1 MKVSYAWLGDWIEVP
16 WDAAALGQRLTMAG
30 IELESIESAAPQF
43 SDLRVAEILSA
54 EKHPD
59 AQKLR
64 VCRVAAGAGEPLQ
77 IVCGAPNAR
86 AGLKCAL
93 ALIGARLPEG
103 VTIKA
108 AKLRGV
114 ESAGMLCSA
123 RELGLAE
130 GSEGIL
136 ELPADAPVGMP
147 LATYLQLDDVVLDFN
162 VTPNRGDALS
172 ILGIA
177 REVAALSGK
186 PVTGPAL
193 RPVSPAHADTLT
205 VHLQAPAACPRFAG
219 CVLRG
224 IDNDTPTPIWITE
237 RLRRAGVRSISLVVD
252 VTNYVMLELGQPMHA
267 YDLARLA
274 GEIRVRFAQDGE
286 SVRLLDGR
294 TVQVGSDVLLIC
306 DDAGPAGL
314 AGIMGAERTAVS
326 RETRDIFLEVA
337 YFSPDAVIGRAL
349 RWGLATDASQRFER
363 GVDPLGQERALT
375 RAVQLIQSIA
385 GGEAGPVTLTA
396 SEPHEPR
403 RTPVT
408 LRRTRLSGLLGAQ
421 FADALVDS
429 TLKRLGM
436 GVEPLPEGWR
446 VTAPSYR
453 FDIAIEADLIEEV
466 ARIVGYE
473 AIGEHDALGP
483 ERVRAQPEAEPTEPA
498 VLEVLAMRGYQEAVS
513 YAFVD
518 PQLQQQL
525 FPDTSALSLA
535 NPIAS
540 DLSAMRVSL
549 WPGLLKA
556 AVENQR
562 RQRERIRLF
571 EHGARFACRDGATR
585 EIDTLAGLACGLRW
599 PEQWGV
605 SAAMREPADF
615 FDVKGDLQ
623 ALFAALS
630 PAGSW
635 RYEPQTHPSLHPGRS
650 ARLMRGDQP
659 VGWLGALHPS
669 FVRAFEFVHAPI
681 LFELDWAALALDR
694 PRYREI
700 SRQPQVRRDI
710 AFVVDEAVPLSR
722 LLERV
727 TLVASSLLRDLRV
740 FDIYQGRGIEPGRK
754 SIALGLIFQ
763 EFSRTL
769 TDDDVARLVAA
780 VVADLRESFNASIRE

>member
-59 AQKLR
+59 AQKLQI
-64 VCRVAAGAGEPLQ
+64 CRVAAGAGEPLQ

-93 ALIGARLPEG
+93 ALIGARLPGG

-123 RELGLAE
+123 RELGLTE

-136 ELPADAPVGMP
+136 ELPADAPVGVP

-193 RPVSPAHADTLT
+193 RPVSPAHADILT
-205 VHLQAPAACPRFAG
+205 VHLEASAACPRFAG

-224 IDNDTPTPIWITE
+224 INNHTPTPIWITE

-252 VTNYVMLELGQPMHA
+252 VTNYVMFELGQPMHA
-267 YDLARLA
+267 YDRARLA
-274 GEIRVRFAQDGE
+274 GAIRVRFAQNGE

-294 TVQVGSDVLLIC
+294 AVQVGSDVLLIC

-314 AGIMGAERTAVS
+314 AGIMGGERTAVS

-349 RWGLATDASQRFER
+349 RWGLTTDASQRFER
-363 GVDPLGQERALT
+363 GVDPRGQERALA
-375 RAVQLIQSIA
+375 RAVQLIQSVA
-385 GGEAGPVTLTA
+385 GGEAGPVTLTV

-403 RTPVT
+403 RTPVA
-408 LRRTRLSGLLGAQ
+408 LRRTRLSGLLGVQ
-421 FADALVDS
+421 FDDALVES

-436 GVEPLPEGWR
+436 GIEPLPEGWR
-446 VTAPSYR
+446 VTVPSYR

-483 ERVRAQPEAEPTEPA
+483 ERVRAQPEAEPAEPA

-525 FPDTSALSLA
+525 FPEAPALSLA

-571 EHGARFACRDGATR
+571 EHGARFECRDGATH
-585 EIDTLAGLACGLRW
+585 EIDTLAGLACGPRW

-630 PAGSW
+630 PAGPW
-635 RYEPQTHPSLHPGRS
+635 RYEPQTHPCLHPGRS

>member
-1 MKVSYAWLGDWIEVP
+1 MKVPYAWLEDWIEVP
-16 WDAAALGQRLTMAG
+16 WDAVLLGQRLTMAG
-30 IELESIESAAPQF
+30 IELESIESAAPGF
-43 SDLRVAEILSA
+43 SDVRVAEILSA
-54 EKHPD
+54 ERHPD

-86 AGLKCAL
+86 VGLKCAL
-93 ALIGARLPEG
+93 AVIGARLPGG
-103 VTIKA
+103 VTIDA

-136 ELPADAPVGMP
+136 ELPADAPVGAP
-147 LATYLQLDDVVLDFN
+147 LAAYLRLNDVVLDFN

-177 REVAALSGK
+177 REVAALAGK

-193 RPVSPAHADTLT
+193 RPSSPAHAETLA
-205 VHLQAPAACPRFAG
+205 VHLEAPAACPRFAG

-224 IDNDTPTPIWITE
+224 IDNGKPTPIWISE
-237 RLRRAGVRSISLVVD
+237 RLRSAGVRSISPIVD

-267 YDLARLA
+267 YDRARID
-274 GEIRVRFAQDGE
+274 GGIRVRFAQDGE

-294 TVQVGSDVLLIC
+294 MVAVGHDVLLIC
-306 DDAGPAGL
+306 DDGGPVGL
-314 AGIMGAERTAVS
+314 AGIMGGERTAVS

-363 GVDPLGQERALT
+363 GVDPRGQERALA
-375 RAVQLIQSIA
+375 RAVQLLQSIA
-385 GGEAGPVTLTA
+385 GGGAGPVTLTE
-396 SEPHEPR
+396 SEPHR
-403 RTPVT
+403 
-408 LRRTRLSGLLGAQ
+408 LRRAPVSLRRERLSRLLGSQ
-421 FADALVDS
+421 FDDARVRS
-429 TLKRLGM
+429 TLEGLGM

-446 VTAPSYR
+446 VTPPSYR

-473 AIGEHDALGP
+473 AIEEDDALGP
-483 ERVRAQPEAEPTEPA
+483 ERVRAQPECEPVEPA

-525 FPDTSALSLA
+525 FPSVPALSLA

-540 DLSAMRVSL
+540 DLSVMRVSL

-571 EHGARFACRDGATR
+571 EHGARFECRDGATR

-599 PEQWGV
+599 PEQWGA
-605 SAAMREPADF
+605 SATMREPTDF

-630 PAGSW
+630 PPASW
-635 RYEPQTHPSLHPGRS
+635 HYESQVHPSLHPGRS

-659 VGWLGALHPS
+659 VGWLGTLHPS
-669 FVRAFEFVHAPI
+669 LVRAFEFVHPPV
-681 LFELDWAALALDR
+681 LFELDWAALTLDR

-700 SRQPQVRRDI
+700 SRQPRVRRDI

-727 TLVASSLLRDLRV
+727 TLVASSLLRDVRV
-740 FDIYQGRGIEPGRK
+740 FDIYQGPGIESGRK

>member
-64 VCRVAAGAGEPLQ
+64 VCRVAAGEGEPLQ

-93 ALIGARLPEG
+93 AMIGARLPGG

-108 AKLRGV
+108 AKLRGI
-114 ESAGMLCSA
+114 ESTGMLCSA

-147 LATYLQLDDVVLDFN
+147 LATYLRLDDMVLDFN

-177 REVAALSGK
+177 REVAALSGN

-205 VHLQAPAACPRFAG
+205 VHLEAPAACPRFAG

-224 IDNDTPTPIWITE
+224 IDNHTPSPIWITE

-267 YDLARLA
+267 YDRAKLA
-274 GEIRVRFAQDGE
+274 GAIQVRFAQNGE

-314 AGIMGAERTAVS
+314 AGIMGGERTAVS

-337 YFSPDAVIGRAL
+337 YFSPDAVIGRAP

-363 GVDPLGQERALT
+363 GVDPRGQERALA

-385 GGEAGPVTLTA
+385 GGEAGPATLTA
-396 SEPHEPR
+396 AQTDELR

-421 FADALVDS
+421 FPDALVES

-436 GVEPLPEGWR
+436 GVEPQPEGWR
-446 VTAPSYR
+446 VTVPSYR

-473 AIGEHDALGP
+473 AIEERDALGP
-483 ERVRAQPEAEPTEPA
+483 ERVRAQPEAEPAESA
-498 VLEVLAMRGYQEAVS
+498 VFEVLAMRGYQEAVS

-518 PQLQQQL
+518 PRLQEQL
-525 FPDTSALSLA
+525 FPDTPALSLA

-556 AVENQR
+556 ALENQR

-571 EHGARFACRDGATR
+571 EHGARFECLDGATH

-599 PEQWGV
+599 PEQWGA
-605 SAAMREPADF
+605 SAAMREPVDF

-630 PAGSW
+630 PTGSW
-635 RYEPQTHPSLHPGRS
+635 RYEPQTHPCLHPGRS

-669 FVRAFEFVHAPI
+669 FVRAFEFVHPPI

-710 AFVVDEAVPLSR
+710 ALVVDEAVPLSR

-740 FDIYQGRGIEPGRK
+740 FDIYQGRGIELGRK

-763 EFSRTL
+763 EVSRTL